1 MQIAPARENVAYSLI
16 IGRRGG
22 ESPVFLAIAQLAE
35 DCLSSLRMKPGNL
48 RGQVRCSR
56 RSDSPRRRERQWN
69 SVALPEARLPGQWHG
84 RLAEFLDSRVRKNAG
99 SLKHSPF
106 CERGYTQPD

>member
-1 MQIAPARENVAYSLI
+1 MQIAPAREKVAYSLI

-22 ESPVFLAIAQLAE
+22 ESPVFLSIAQLAE

-56 RSDSPRRRERQWN
+56 RSDSPRRRERQCN
-69 SVALPEARLPGQWHG
+69 SVGLHEAEVERQTQG
-84 RLAEFLDSRVRKNAG
+84 RRAEFLDSRVRKDAG

-106 CERGYTQPD
+106 CERGYKQPD